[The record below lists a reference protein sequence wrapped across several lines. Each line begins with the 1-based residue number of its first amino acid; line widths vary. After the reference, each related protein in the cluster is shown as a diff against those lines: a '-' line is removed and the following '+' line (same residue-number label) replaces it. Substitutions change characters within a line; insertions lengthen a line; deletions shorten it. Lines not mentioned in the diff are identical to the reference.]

1 MKFSYPLQIIFV
13 ISIFISCE
21 PDANPDEPEEVPTV
35 ENIEIPDPNFKFAL
49 INTNCVDTNGDNIGD
64 IDLDSNND
72 GEIQKTEAELIQRLI
87 LKFNYNEIKKSV
99 DLKGIENFISL
110 EYLEMTQGESG
121 YIENS
126 SSEQASYNFK
136 NLSKLKILKINYLKT
151 NYIKKID
158 LAGLENLVEVNLSE
172 NRASYFVSPEEWEN
186 PKDFIEINFNGCTS
200 LVKLS
205 MRNSFL
211 NIDLC
216 QIPTLKTLDMAYL
229 EGGEPDIF
237 DFHCLT
243 KLEFLDIS
251 ENYIETLILKNSS
264 ILNTLLVYDI
274 GNERDANYPFLKN
287 ICLDDYEEEFNQIAN
302 IIDESTVVTTECS
315 F

>member
-1 MKFSYPLQIIFV
+1 MKFNYPLRIFFI

-21 PDANPDEPEEVPTV
+21 PDTTPDEPEEIPTV
-35 ENIEIPDPNFKFAL
+35 ENIEIPDPNFKYAL

-72 GEIQKTEAELIQRLI
+72 GEIQKTEVEFIQRLI
-87 LKFNYNEIKKSV
+87 LKFNYNEIKRSV

-110 EYLEMTQGESG
+110 EYLEVTQGESG

-126 SSEQASYNFK
+126 SSEQASYDFK
-136 NLSKLKILKINYLKT
+136 NLSKLKILKINYLQT

-158 LAGLENLVEVNLSE
+158 LTGLENLVEVNLSE

-200 LVKLS
+200 IIKLS

-243 KLEFLDIS
+243 MLEFLDIS

-264 ILNTLLVYDI
+264 VLNTLLVYDI

-287 ICLDDYEEEFNQIAN
+287 ICLDDNEEEFNQIAN

>member
-21 PDANPDEPEEVPTV
+21 PDTDPNEPEEVPTV

>member
-1 MKFSYPLQIIFV
+1 MKFSYPLKIIFV

-172 NRASYFVSPEEWEN
+172 NRANYFVSPEEWEN